1 MKIYFCK
8 NNFFGHIVFLTLL
21 LTMAS
26 YPKSALA
33 DSPPGNHDGGVYNFG
48 PIDYSKPP
56 TLIPPRPPLP
66 SGNTPPNDPPPI
78 NPPPSPPVFP
88 PPFFPGANP
97 GSPGIPIIGITFSAW
112 NPSGSADPIFS
123 VFFSRE
129 LGGQQVGFSSLKLI
143 IPKTAFNQQNTVLVA
158 SNFLVASKNPLDVLS
173 TINNS
178 IGDDISLVEQD
189 TEDLKAN
196 LESLLPSENQLNIS
210 ALAPTNAAA
219 QKLQNSM
226 SGLLKKLNE
235 IPNDNAEVVVAKQSV
250 LNELS
255 KSVVGLEKTN
265 DWIKAINEAVAQS
278 E

>member
-8 NNFFGHIVFLTLL
+8 NNFLFRYIVFLTLL

-26 YPKSALA
+26 YPKSASA
-33 DSPPGNHDGGVYNFG
+33 QTNKGNHDRWRVNPYD
-48 PIDYSKPP
+48 P
-56 TLIPPRPPLP
+56 LPPRPITP
-66 SGNTPPNDPPPI
+66 GNPYSPI
-78 NPPPSPPVFP
+78 RPAPSPTPRW
-88 PPFFPGANP
+88 PGR
-97 GSPGIPIIGITFSAW
+97 ITSGATLSEW
-112 NPSGSADPIFS
+112 NSVASADPILS
-123 VFFSRE
+123 AFFSRE

-158 SNFLVASKNPLDVLS
+158 SNFLVASKNPIDVLS

-178 IGDDISLVEQD
+178 IGNDISLVGQD

-196 LESLLPSENQLNIS
+196 LESLLPAENQLNIS
-210 ALAPTNAAA
+210 ALAPTNASA
-219 QKLQNSM
+219 QKLHNSM

-235 IPNDNAEVVVAKQSV
+235 IPNDNAEVVAAKQSV

-255 KSVVGLEKTN
+255 TSVVGLEQTN